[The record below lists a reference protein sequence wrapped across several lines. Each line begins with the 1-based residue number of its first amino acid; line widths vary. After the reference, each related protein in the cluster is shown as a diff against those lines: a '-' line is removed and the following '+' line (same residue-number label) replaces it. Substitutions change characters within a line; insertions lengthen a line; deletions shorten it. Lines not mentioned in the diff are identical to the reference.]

1 MESVGSTA
9 DYQFSIRRF
18 VVSSAD
24 RVVDSLQAVSINK
37 RSEFKWRPIVD
48 MNEQITRFA
57 VRSIHFPHLA
67 SGWDTGTKC
76 PVLYI
81 ECIVSGDSKGYWKV
95 PLKGDRLTSLDL
107 IVSWLINSSGPY
119 TTWTPW
125 TSYADP
131 RSSGS
136 TSLFCVPVAD
146 TTNSAARI
154 IGVKVINSQIVFNL
168 NTLSSTVNLI
178 IHNQV
183 SLANPSQYLL
193 SKSKFNLGLPAFDID
208 TGESIFGLVSPVLLN
223 NNTPVVGNTITLIDV
238 VPAFKPN
245 IQPEQSFYLCS
256 QRLSTASRSFPANMS
271 DISSSIALI
280 PVGGK
285 LNLWVDYDNI
295 DATEYTCTGDDQLN
309 EIDFSLRYHT
319 GGLVDLG
326 SNDWTIEVEIE
337 TVLLKNTSRRQ
348 MSEAI
353 QLPNFNTYASTQL
366 LGQGKKR
373 SFGSISS
380 VVSGRRY

>member
-1 MESVGSTA
+1 MESVGSTP

-18 VVSSAD
+18 TISSAD
-24 RVVDSLQAVSINK
+24 RVVDSTQSAVVNK
-37 RSEFKWRPIVD
+37 RSDFRWRPQVD

-57 VRSIHFPHLA
+57 VRSVHFPHLA
-67 SGWDTGTKC
+67 SGWDTGSKC
-76 PVLYI
+76 PVLHIEYI
-81 ECIVSGDSKGYWKV
+81 ISGVSRGYWKV
-95 PLKGDRLTSLDL
+95 PVKGDRLQSLAD
-107 IVSWLINSSGPY
+107 IVSWLINQSGPY
-119 TTWTPW
+119 TKWQPW
-125 TSYADP
+125 TNFADP
-131 RSSGS
+131 RATS
-136 TSLFCVPVAD
+136 TRSLFCTPIAD
-146 TTNSAARI
+146 SSNAAARQ
-154 IGVKVINSQIVFNL
+154 IGVKVSGSQIVFNL
-168 NTLSSTVNLI
+168 NSSNTPKII

-183 SLANPSQYLL
+183 SLASPQQY
-193 SKSKFNLGLPAFDID
+193 NLDGSLMSFGLKAFEID
-208 TGESIFGLVSPVLLN
+208 TAEAIFGLVAPVVLSD
-223 NNTPVVGNTITLIDV
+223 NTPIAGFTITLIDV

-245 IQPEQSFYLCS
+245 IQPEQVFYLCS
-256 QRLSTASRSFPANMS
+256 QRLSTASRSFPANMA

-295 DATEYTCTGDDQLN
+295 DATEYVCSGDDQLN

-319 GGLVDLG
+319 GGLIDLG

-348 MSEAI
+348 MSESI
-353 QLPNFNTYASTQL
+353 QLPNYNAYASTQL

-373 SFGSISS
+373 SFGSMSS